1 MPNHVRCQAESTGL
15 GKNYSSRGAKIP
27 LANRKGKA
35 YKESS
40 GRQRRQAHCLERAT
54 TMTTT
59 TLVGYVVR
67 STDAAIAFV
76 ANESAKV
83 AGVKPLWIPR
93 KKIALATE
101 LDTKTVRVKTGQD
114 GERNGV
120 PHSLAVDSAWLAKV
134 AA

>member
-1 MPNHVRCQAESTGL
+1 
-15 GKNYSSRGAKIP
+15 
-27 LANRKGKA
+27 
-35 YKESS
+35 
-40 GRQRRQAHCLERAT
+40 
-54 TMTTT
+54 MTTT

-67 STDAAIAFV
+67 STDAALAFV

-93 KKIALATE
+93 KKIAQAIE
-101 LDTKTVRVKTGQD
+101 SDAKTVSIKTGQD

-120 PHSLAVDSAWLAKV
+120 PFALDVDSAWLAKV

>member
-1 MPNHVRCQAESTGL
+1 
-15 GKNYSSRGAKIP
+15 
-27 LANRKGKA
+27 
-35 YKESS
+35 
-40 GRQRRQAHCLERAT
+40 
-54 TMTTT
+54 MTTT

-67 STDAAIAFV
+67 STDAALAFV
-76 ANESAKV
+76 ANESAKTV
-83 AGVKPLWIPR
+83 GVKPLWIPR
-93 KKIALATE
+93 KKIAESIE

>member
-1 MPNHVRCQAESTGL
+1 
-15 GKNYSSRGAKIP
+15 
-27 LANRKGKA
+27 
-35 YKESS
+35 
-40 GRQRRQAHCLERAT
+40 
-54 TMTTT
+54 MTTT

-67 STDAAIAFV
+67 STDAALAFV
-76 ANESAKV
+76 ANESAKTV
-83 AGVKPLWIPR
+83 GVKLLWIPR
-93 KKIALATE
+93 KKIAESIE